1 MYAALPHAE
10 IGLLQ
15 VGDLDGAVAAVVVP
29 VGLETVVLVSVPLA
43 LAEIAIRVS
52 SLQDTFTL
60 PEFFGSL
67 SRNLAVI
74 FCHVL

>member
-10 IGLLQ
+10 VGLLQ

-29 VGLETVVLVSVPLA
+29 VGLETVVLVGVPLA

-52 SLQDTFTL
+52 SL
-60 PEFFGSL
+60 
-67 SRNLAVI
+67 
-74 FCHVL
+74 

>member
-1 MYAALPHAE
+1 MDAALPHAE
-10 IGLLQ
+10 VGLLQ

-52 SLQDTFTL
+52 SLQDTVT
-60 PEFFGSL
+60 PAG
-67 SRNLAVI
+67 I
-74 FCHVL
+74 FC

>member
-10 IGLLQ
+10 VGLLQ

-29 VGLETVVLVSVPLA
+29 VGLETVVLVGVPLA

-52 SLQDTFTL
+52 SLQDTVTL
-60 PEFFGSL
+60 PEFFGSR